1 MFQDP
6 TFWVAVAFVITVAAV
21 YRPLSRAFLKLLDG
35 RILRIRQQLDE
46 AQELREEAQK
56 VLAEYK
62 RMQRDAIGEA
72 EQILEQAKQEAKH
85 LREQAEQDLEVQL
98 ARREKLAMEKIEQAE
113 AAALQEVRER
123 TVDIAIAASAK
134 LLADKIDESKA
145 ESLIDDAI
153 KELPDK
159 LH

>member
-21 YRPLSRAFLKLLDG
+21 FKPIARTFSKLLDD

-62 RMQRDAIGEA
+62 RMQRDAVGEA
-72 EQILEQAKQEAKH
+72 ERILVQAKQEAQH
-85 LREQAEQDLEVQL
+85 LREQAERDLEAQL
-98 ARREKLAMEKIEQAE
+98 ARREKLALEKIEQAE
-113 AAALQEVRER
+113 ANALQEVRDR

-153 KELPDK
+153 KELPDQ